1 MHRRIP
7 PLLSGALR
15 SAGISAA
22 FVVFGLGWATVP
34 SLRDPRADQAVRENG
49 LASRHDSYTVLAMEV
64 QRPGIPIWLV
74 DGFNVLHAGV
84 LRGRQSGPWW
94 REAARAQLLELAR
107 SFDDPDAEVW
117 IVFDGPRDAPAAPRN
132 SRLRVVFA
140 PSADEWLLRRLR
152 SAPDPSR
159 LGVVTG
165 DRRLAI
171 RSRRRG
177 ARVITPREFLDR
189 CRSG

>member
-1 MHRRIP
+1 MARRTLSP
-7 PLLSGALR
+7 FLAGLLQSV
-15 SAGISAA
+15 GITAA
-22 FVVFGLGWATVP
+22 FVAFGLAWA
-34 SLRDPRADQAVRENG
+34 SLYNVRVAESEQP
-49 LASRHDSYTVLAMEV
+49 A
-64 QRPGIPIWLV
+64 IWLV

-84 LRGRQSGPWW
+84 LRGRARGKWW
-94 REAARAQLLELAR
+94 RESSRARLLELAG
-107 SFDDPDAEVW
+107 SFDDPKAEMW
-117 IVFDGPRDAPAAPRN
+117 IVFDGPRAAPATSETPG
-132 SRLRVVFA
+132 LRVVFA

-177 ARVITPREFLDR
+177 ARVIGPREFLER
-189 CRSG
+189 CRGSEAGSSGELS

>member
-1 MHRRIP
+1 LP
-7 PLLSGALR
+7 PFLTGVLQ
-15 SAGISAA
+15 SAGIIAA
-22 FVVFGLGWATVP
+22 FVLF
-34 SLRDPRADQAVRENG
+34 G
-49 LASRHDSYTVLAMEV
+49 LASAGFFSLYNDPVTESEPPA
-64 QRPGIPIWLV
+64 IWLI

-84 LRGRQSGPWW
+84 LKGRERGDWW
-94 REAARAQLLELAR
+94 RAASRAQLLELAG
-107 SFDDPDAEVW
+107 SFDDPDAELW
-117 IVFDGPRDAPAAPRN
+117 IVFDGPRSAPALPES

-140 PSADEWLLRRLR
+140 PSADEWLLRHLR

-177 ARVITPREFLDR
+177 ARVIRPSEFIDR
-189 CRSG
+189 CGGAGPGSGGALG

>member
-1 MHRRIP
+1 MARRTLP
-7 PLLSGALR
+7 PFLSGVLR

-22 FVVFGLGWATVP
+22 FVAFGLGWAAVF
-34 SLRDPRADQAVRENG
+34 SLYNVQA
-49 LASRHDSYTVLAMEV
+49 SSSYTLGRGEQLVELVEDTEAK
-64 QRPGIPIWLV
+64 RPAVWLV
-74 DGFNVLHAGV
+74 DGFNVLHAGI
-84 LRGRQSGPWW
+84 LRGRERGQWW
-94 REAARAQLLELAR
+94 REAGRARLLELAR
-107 SFDDPDAEVW
+107 SFDDPEAEVW
-117 IVFDGPRDAPAAPRN
+117 IVFDGPREAPATPQVP
-132 SRLRVVFA
+132 RLRVVFA

-152 SAPDPSR
+152 SAPDPTQ

-177 ARVITPREFLDR
+177 ARVIMPREFLDR

>member
-1 MHRRIP
+1 MARRPLP
-7 PLLSGALR
+7 PFLAGVLR
-15 SAGISAA
+15 SAGITAA
-22 FVVFGLGWATVP
+22 FIALGLGWAAAF
-34 SLRDPRADQAVRENG
+34 SLYNVQASSSTTLGRGGEPLEVAAG
-49 LASRHDSYTVLAMEV
+49 MEAE
-64 QRPGIPIWLV
+64 RPAIWLV
-74 DGFNVLHAGV
+74 DGFNVLHAGI
-84 LRGRQSGPWW
+84 LRGRERGQWW
-94 REAARAQLLELAR
+94 REAGRARLLELAR

-117 IVFDGPRDAPAAPRN
+117 IVFDGPREAPAIPRVP
-132 SRLRVVFA
+132 RLRVVFA

-152 SAPDPSR
+152 SAPDPTQ

-177 ARVITPREFLDR
+177 ARVIMPREFLDR